1 MADPQKPC
9 VKCGAVERYK
19 CGDCRACNIRR
30 KHIRFDRKSPC
41 VKCGTVDR
49 YKCGDCRVCDRNRIR
64 IRKRIAGDLT
74 KPCVKCG
81 AVGRFSNGNCKACDT
96 NRKRELR
103 KVHGYH
109 QRKLT
114 ETWKARRL
122 KFEFSLQT
130 QQNALTERQ

>member
-19 CGDCRACNIRR
+19 CGDCRAC
-30 KHIRFDRKSPC
+30 K
-41 VKCGTVDR
+41 
-49 YKCGDCRVCDRNRIR
+49 RNRIR

-81 AVGRFSNGNCKACDT
+81 AVDRYKCGDCRACKRMRSPIDLTKPCVKCGAVDRYKCGDCRACEQ
-96 NRKRELR
+96 NRTRELR

-109 QRKLT
+109 ESRLKQLHKH
-114 ETWKARRL
+114 RRL